1 MARSSSRNAVSF
13 SSAGT
18 TKRFPSPRCTSA
30 TILSDRTTPLLA
42 NATVWNGQ
50 LAARLFWLAEKHL
63 ETHWRKERVPQ
74 AERNDFFNT
83 DLSQGGG
90 PTRSRRARGVSM
102 GNAHSC
108 CALDNSTA
116 AVQRIWYPLSSLA
129 RDSHESI
136 TSDNER
142 ALNRRMFRL
151 NDLYASLDRDPSFR
165 GCAGSPCRLF

>member
-74 AERNDFFNT
+74 AERNDFFRR
-83 DLSQGGG
+83 DLSEGGG
-90 PTRSRRARGVSM
+90 PALPLRAPG
-102 GNAHSC
+102 
-108 CALDNSTA
+108 
-116 AVQRIWYPLSSLA
+116 YPLGRPSCRPRTRAVRPCNGLQSVALA
-129 RDSHESI
+129 APYLGKR
-136 TSDNER
+136 
-142 ALNRRMFRL
+142 
-151 NDLYASLDRDPSFR
+151 P
-165 GCAGSPCRLF
+165 GSA

>member
-1 MARSSSRNAVSF
+1 MRADLSYWRAESRMARSSSRNAVSF

-74 AERNDFFNT
+74 AERNDFFRR
-83 DLSQGGG
+83 DLSDGGG
-90 PTRSRRARGVSM
+90 PRGS
-102 GNAHSC
+102 
-108 CALDNSTA
+108 A
-116 AVQRIWYPLSSLA
+116 AGAAATPGLGPSGHRHRPCQAASY
-129 RDSHESI
+129 
-136 TSDNER
+136 
-142 ALNRRMFRL
+142 RL
-151 NDLYASLDRDPSFR
+151 
-165 GCAGSPCRLF
+165 G